1 MKLLDAP
8 NSFIGYKTINEKV
21 CNDLIDFFNDDTYF
35 IAREGK
41 TTTKVNKDIKDS
53 WDKTIPI
60 YCEHTIISDYIS
72 SLQQCING
80 YAELFPNLNSIK
92 FRLANEFNIQKYPK
106 GGGYKTWHCERMSD
120 MSKTNGRVLAFMT
133 YLNDVKEGG
142 ETQFLLQKTAIV
154 PKKGL
159 TVIWPSEWTHTHR
172 GVPALN
178 EEKYIATGWFE
189 LA

>member
-21 CNDLIDFFNDDTYF
+21 CNDLIEFFENDKYF

-41 TTTKVNKDIKDS
+41 TTTEVDKEIKDS
-53 WDKTIPI
+53 WDKTLPI
-60 YCEHTIISDYIS
+60 YCEHPTISDYTS
-72 SLQQCING
+72 YLQQCING
-80 YAELFPNLNSIK
+80 YYELFPNLNSIK
-92 FRLANEFNIQKYPK
+92 FRLANEFNIQKYPR

-120 MSKTNGRVLAFMT
+120 MSKTNARVLAFMT

-172 GVPALN
+172 GVPAPN